1 MNGVGVEV
9 GSRVREA
16 RKRAGLTQTQLAEA
30 ADLALETV
38 SRVERGVQSPTVDNL
53 QTMARVLGTSLSAL
67 VGEGGDG
74 GAKAEQLPPEVGRI
88 VHVLCGEPPEQQR
101 RIRRIVELILAC
113 GEEA

>member
-9 GSRVREA
+9 GSRLREA

-53 QTMARVLGTSLSAL
+53 QTMARVLGTSLATL
-67 VGEGGDG
+67 VGEGGE
-74 GAKAEQLPPEVGRI
+74 APIEQLPPEVGRI
-88 VHVLCGEPPEQQR
+88 VHVLREETPEQQR

-113 GEEA
+113 GEEG